1 MHRLLFLFP
10 LFLLYH
16 CQPNPYRDGERVY
29 KTQCANCHM
38 DSGAGLSGLIP
49 TLVQSD
55 YLTLHRAKLPC
66 ILRYGLQD
74 TITVNGK
81 IYAEQMPANT
91 LLLDVDIVNILNYV
105 NHAWGNNINPPYS
118 LDEVQRG
125 LEKCK
130 Q

>member
-1 MHRLLFLFP
+1 MLHRSYFIVLLTLC
-10 LFLLYH
+10 H

-38 DSGAGLSGLIP
+38 DSGAGLGGLIP

-55 YLTLHRAKLPC
+55 YLTQHRAQLPC
-66 ILRYGLQD
+66 ILRYGLHG

-81 IYAEQMPANT
+81 TFAEQMPPNPT
-91 LLLDVDIVNILNYV
+91 LLDVDIANILNYV
-105 NHAWGNNINPPYS
+105 NHAWGNNNPPYS
-118 LDEVQRG
+118 LEEVKQG

-130 Q
+130 